1 MCGDSKLSTLVKKR
15 PISLF
20 TKTTLSTELVVHVV
34 LAETL
39 SDRQYLEIS
48 QHCFFYASISL
59 LFQIRV
65 LYSEVGLEA
74 PSSASLPRKSAKKP
88 GTKHRKSRSMES
100 FDCISNNLGDNED
113 DFSDTDNEEEWQKEA
128 QQGNQKDWQKET
140 HQSNATE
147 WQNEAQQSTYV

>member
-1 MCGDSKLSTLVKKR
+1 
-15 PISLF
+15 
-20 TKTTLSTELVVHVV
+20 
-34 LAETL
+34 
-39 SDRQYLEIS
+39 
-48 QHCFFYASISL
+48 
-59 LFQIRV
+59 
-65 LYSEVGLEA
+65 
-74 PSSASLPRKSAKKP
+74 
-88 GTKHRKSRSMES
+88 MES